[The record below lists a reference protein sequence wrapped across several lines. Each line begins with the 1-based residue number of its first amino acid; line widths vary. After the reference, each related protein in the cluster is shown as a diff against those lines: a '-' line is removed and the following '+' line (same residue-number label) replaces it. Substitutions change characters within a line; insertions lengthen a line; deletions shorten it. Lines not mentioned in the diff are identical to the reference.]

1 MRYYINSYIFLS
13 TSVNISF
20 QRILSVLGGKLAAE
34 VVSERAA
41 GIKSTRIEKMMQ
53 ESVVLKALKYAP
65 RDPVGV
71 LGEGAVAFGGGAVMT
86 GGVRKL
92 LESQD
97 PIQLVEL

>member
-1 MRYYINSYIFLS
+1 MSYIFSFLYS
-13 TSVNISF
+13 IISF
-20 QRILSVLGGKLAAE
+20 NTFLQINSLVLGGKLAAE

-53 ESVVLKALKYAP
+53 QEVVLKALKFEP

-71 LGEGAVAFGGGAVMT
+71 LGDGAVAFGGGAVMT

-92 LESQD
+92 LETQD
-97 PIQLVEL
+97 PVQLVVL

>member
-1 MRYYINSYIFLS
+1 
-13 TSVNISF
+13 
-20 QRILSVLGGKLAAE
+20 
-34 VVSERAA
+34 VSERAA

-86 GGVRKL
+86 GGVRKQ
-92 LESQD
+92 LETQD

>member
-1 MRYYINSYIFLS
+1 MR
-13 TSVNISF
+13 T
-20 QRILSVLGGKLAAE
+20 VLGGKLAAE

-53 ESVVLKALKYAP
+53 EHVVLSALKYAP

-71 LGEGAVAFGGGAVMT
+71 LGEGAIAFGGGAVMT
-86 GGVRKL
+86 GGVKKE
-92 LESQD
+92 LEVHD

>member
-1 MRYYINSYIFLS
+1 M
-13 TSVNISF
+13 IS
-20 QRILSVLGGKLAAE
+20 LVLGGKLAAE
-34 VVSERAA
+34 VVAERAA
-41 GIKSTRIEKMMQ
+41 GIKSTRVEKWVQ

-97 PIQLVEL
+97 PVQLIEI

>member
-1 MRYYINSYIFLS
+1 MSITVAPPSFTNTFIFFWL
-13 TSVNISF
+13 T
-20 QRILSVLGGKLAAE
+20 VLGGKLAAE
-34 VVSERAA
+34 VVAERAA

-86 GGVRKL
+86 GGVRKV

-97 PIQLVEL
+97 PVQLLDV

>member
-1 MRYYINSYIFLS
+1 MES
-13 TSVNISF
+13 TSSVFHTHTITNNFNFSNYI
-20 QRILSVLGGKLAAE
+20 VLGGKLAAE

-41 GIKSTRIEKMMQ
+41 GIKSTRVEKWVQ

-86 GGVRKL
+86 GGVRKV

-97 PIQLVEL
+97 PVQLIDV